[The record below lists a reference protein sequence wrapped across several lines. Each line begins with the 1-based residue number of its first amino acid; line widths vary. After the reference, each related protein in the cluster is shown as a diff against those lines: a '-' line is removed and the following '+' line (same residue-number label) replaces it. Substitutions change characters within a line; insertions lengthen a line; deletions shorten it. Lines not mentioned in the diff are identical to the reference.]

1 MHFLFSFIYNIP
13 EENNNYN
20 ESRLV
25 YSVQFL
31 MIAVGVG
38 TAVGLNALLSRKIG
52 EHKTEEAC
60 QAATTGLFL
69 MLFTSIIFSF
79 ADIFLSDTIAFK
91 MAANPEL

>member
-69 MLFTSIIFSF
+69 MLFTSIIFFF
-79 ADIFLSDTIAFK
+79 ADIFQSDTIAFK
-91 MAANPEL
+91 MSANPEL